1 MIAGEIVAEILQ
13 SLPRVHYEISADRCA
28 CAASGYEIVKCGTG
42 LWANNVIRWR
52 TASDD

>member
-42 LWANNVIRWR
+42 LWANTRN
-52 TASDD
+52 